1 MVREDGDMRWL
12 APALLAAA
20 MVSACDTSNPV
31 SPSRSST
38 RVIPP
43 VALGRVGGTV
53 RETSPTGLVPVQG
66 AIVHFCTEPDPTG
79 TSCDYYASSV
89 TGADGRYSFEG
100 IGRAYLSVQ
109 KRGYRSSVREITL
122 RATDNLEVDLEIE
135 AAAPA
140 T

>member
-1 MVREDGDMRWL
+1 
-12 APALLAAA
+12 
-20 MVSACDTSNPV
+20 
-31 SPSRSST
+31 
-38 RVIPP
+38 
-43 VALGRVGGTV
+43 
-53 RETSPTGLVPVQG
+53 
-66 AIVHFCTEPDPTG
+66 
-79 TSCDYYASSV
+79 V
-89 TGADGRYSFEG
+89 TGADGRYWFEG